1 MKASLKEQP
10 EWGYAR
16 DSASTKPKTDGYGSR
31 WTPPDMTAG
40 ATYNQVSKPAPRYGN
55 PQQNASAD
63 AAEHF
68 DGQDACRMKT
78 CWHERHVQRR
88 LPRGKAVASLALGI
102 LSLIFA
108 PLGIVPLVVAP
119 FITGA
124 FAVILGLV
132 SVSRCKRA
140 QESGMAMAVSGMIL
154 GVISVAGWL
163 ALLYEY
169 YCRTGHL
176 TR

>member
-10 EWGYAR
+10 EWGYVK

-31 WTPPDMTAG
+31 WTPPNMAAG
-40 ATYNQVSKPAPRYGN
+40 APYNQGSKPVPRYGN
-55 PQQNASAD
+55 SQQNASAD
-63 AAEHF
+63 AAEHL
-68 DGQDACRMKT
+68 GRQDTCRMKT
-78 CWHERHVQRR
+78 RWYEHHIRRR

-102 LSLIFA
+102 VSLIFA
-108 PLGIVPLVVAP
+108 PLGIVPLLVAP
-119 FITGA
+119 FLTGA
-124 FAVILGLV
+124 FAIVLGLA

-140 QESGMAMAVSGMIL
+140 QESGTAMAVSGMIL

-176 TR
+176 GR